1 MTMWV
6 INTEEQV
13 ESPFTF
19 RILPGAI
26 KTIGR
31 APRADFI
38 VDAALVS
45 RVHCRLTAGAAEL
58 EVVDLE
64 STNGTFVNG
73 ARVERALLKTGDRL
87 GVGKVEFVV
96 SKSEA
101 SKPAAESD
109 KTTSR
114 ARVQRTRNGF
124 VRLLLPDRRR
134 LAVP

>member
-1 MTMWV
+1 MWL
-6 INTEEQV
+6 INTEEQA

-31 APRADFI
+31 APASDFR

-45 RVHCRLTAGAAEL
+45 RLHCRLTAGAAEL

-73 ARVERALLKTGDRL
+73 ARVDRAVLKSGDRL
-87 GVGKVEFVV
+87 SVGKIEFVV
-96 SKSEA
+96 SRAAKSAEA
-101 SKPAAESD
+101 VERPADVNPQDAD
-109 KTTSR
+109 PQHLD
-114 ARVQRTRNGF
+114 ARLTETHKEER
-124 VRLLLPDRRR
+124 
-134 LAVP
+134 

>member
-1 MTMWV
+1 MWV
-6 INTEEQV
+6 INANEDGGNA
-13 ESPFTF
+13 FTF

-45 RVHCRLTAGAAEL
+45 RVHCRLSAGAADL

-73 ARVERALLKTGDRL
+73 ARVERALLKNGDTL

-96 SKSEA
+96 SRSTGKDDA
-101 SKPAAESD
+101 PPADSTPEE
-109 KTTSR
+109 TR
-114 ARVQRTRNGF
+114 A
-124 VRLLLPDRRR
+124 DC
-134 LAVP
+134 

>member
-6 INTEEQV
+6 INTEQPV
-13 ESPFTF
+13 DSPFTF

-31 APRADFI
+31 APRADFR

-45 RVHCRLTAGAAEL
+45 RVHCRLTAGATDL
-58 EVVDLE
+58 EVIDLD

-96 SKSEA
+96 SRS
-101 SKPAAESD
+101 
-109 KTTSR
+109 
-114 ARVQRTRNGF
+114 
-124 VRLLLPDRRR
+124 
-134 LAVP
+134 

>member
-1 MTMWV
+1 MWV
-6 INTEEQV
+6 INTEQPV
-13 ESPFTF
+13 DSPFTF

-31 APRADFI
+31 APRADFR

-45 RVHCRLTAGAAEL
+45 RVHCRLTAGATDL
-58 EVVDLE
+58 EVIDLD

-96 SKSEA
+96 SRS
-101 SKPAAESD
+101 
-109 KTTSR
+109 
-114 ARVQRTRNGF
+114 
-124 VRLLLPDRRR
+124 
-134 LAVP
+134 

>member
-6 INTEEQV
+6 INTEQAV
-13 ESPFTF
+13 DSPFTF

-31 APRADFI
+31 APRADFR

-45 RVHCRLTAGAAEL
+45 RLHCRLTAGATDL
-58 EVVDLE
+58 EVIDLE

-96 SKSEA
+96 SRS
-101 SKPAAESD
+101 
-109 KTTSR
+109 
-114 ARVQRTRNGF
+114 
-124 VRLLLPDRRR
+124 
-134 LAVP
+134 

>member
-6 INTEEQV
+6 INTDGQV
-13 ESPFTF
+13 DSSFTF

-31 APRADFI
+31 APRADFR

-45 RVHCRLTAGAAEL
+45 RVHCRLTAGAADL

-73 ARVERALLKTGDRL
+73 ARVDRALLKTGDRL

-96 SKSEA
+96 SRS
-101 SKPAAESD
+101 
-109 KTTSR
+109 
-114 ARVQRTRNGF
+114 
-124 VRLLLPDRRR
+124 
-134 LAVP
+134 